1 MKKCILS
8 FFLIFASTSLFSESS
23 QSLELLK
30 NKIEQYALNELSNYT
45 EGKIQV
51 TADNID
57 PRLNLKVC
65 DDNKL
70 EVFNPYQTP
79 MLNTSTMGIKCLE
92 ENNHWTLYI
101 PVKITIFKSVLV
113 AKRALLKG
121 TKISNSDIY
130 QTELDVQKLKQGYF
144 TDSKELIG
152 LVCKHDITPN
162 SPLNPFNIE
171 LAKLVHKG
179 EQVSIIAAHD
189 NLTVSMDGIAMDE
202 GALGDSVK
210 VKNLSSK
217 RIIEAQVTGKKTV
230 KVTF

>member
-1 MKKCILS
+1 MHTKL
-8 FFLIFASTSLFSESS
+8 FLIFCKHQFIFRIKSVSRII
-23 QSLELLK
+23 K

-230 KVTF
+230 KVIF

>member
-8 FFLIFASTSLFSESS
+8 FFLFFASTSLFSESS

-189 NLTVSMDGIAMDE
+189 NLTVSMDGVAMDE

-210 VKNLSSK
+210 VKIFPQNELLKLKSQERK
-217 RIIEAQVTGKKTV
+217 P
-230 KVTF
+230 

>member
-1 MKKCILS
+1 MHTKL
-8 FFLIFASTSLFSESS
+8 FLIFCKHQFILRIKSVSRII
-23 QSLELLK
+23 K

>member
-8 FFLIFASTSLFSESS
+8 FFLFFASTGLFSEPS

-30 NKIEQYALNELSNYT
+30 NKVEQYVLNELSNYT

-51 TADNID
+51 TADAID
-57 PRLNLKVC
+57 PRLSLKIC

-79 MLNTSTMGIKCLE
+79 VLNTNTMGIKCLE

-101 PVKITIFKSVLV
+101 PIKVTVSKSVLV
-113 AKRALLKG
+113 AKRALPKG
-121 TKISNSDIY
+121 TKINNMDIY

-144 TDSKELIG
+144 TNNKEIIG
-152 LVCKHDITPN
+152 LVCKHDIAPNHPLTPY
-162 SPLNPFNIE
+162 NIE

-179 EQVSIIAAHD
+179 EQVSIIASND
-189 NLTVSMDGIAMDE
+189 NLTISMDGIAMNE
-202 GALGDSVK
+202 GAMDDTIK

-217 RIIEAQVTGKKTV
+217 RIIEARVTGNKKV
-230 KVTF
+230 KVIF

>member
-8 FFLIFASTSLFSESS
+8 FFLFFASTSLFSESS

-210 VKNLSSK
+210 VKIFPQNELLKLKSQERK
-217 RIIEAQVTGKKTV
+217 P
-230 KVTF
+230 